1 MARFGSE
8 AELAAFLSKLDPDYA
23 HYAPALWLKG
33 IKNTKQLSNFTEPH
47 YLACNV
53 LEGHI
58 DDIKARAE
66 SLGELLACNNLLKAR
81 AVISHHSVGHELGT
95 QPRPCAPK
103 ACAS

>member
-8 AELAAFLSKLDPDYA
+8 AELAAFLSKLDSEYA
-23 HYAPALWLKG
+23 QYAPALWPKG
-33 IKNTKQLSNFTEPH
+33 IRTPKQLSNFTERH

-66 SLGELLACNNLLKAR
+66 GPGELWLATICTK
-81 AVISHHSVGHELGT
+81 HG
-95 QPRPCAPK
+95 QP
-103 ACAS
+103 